1 MRWCGLAAGTALLAA
16 GVSAPQGMAATTRQ
30 LPACPAGKA
39 STRPPTTPAGPAA
52 PGACRAAGRVLESAV
67 QLTQPGQTGFTPSGY
82 HHLGANSAGEWSGVS
97 GRISVVDGSIR
108 PGSYD
113 FVAGRFMVK
122 RNMGGGR
129 INWLE
134 AGWAQTGWAGPLR
147 QHIYT
152 FNTNTR
158 TWQFYDQYA
167 LRPGD
172 RVWIDLHSDPSGV
185 WGAWLWWNNR
195 WNLLTAQRLPIGQS
209 AYVEQYVEVHVDSGR
224 PARIDVPE
232 VTVDNVQLRPPDGGA
247 ARYWRD
253 DVPTLTGY
261 DAGQRQ
267 MTGGFCLNW
276 VNRYDTWTAGDCGDA
291 IDQPPAALPPS
302 ADRPTNA
309 INPARGG
316 ATTGTSGDAGA
327 GPGTSGNAGAGTSG
341 EAGAG
346 AGTSASGEAGAG
358 AGTSGNAGARAG
370 TSAGTGTSGDAGAG
384 TSGNAG
390 AGVGTSASGRGG
402 AEPSVQP
409 AQSAAPAATGSP
421 RSPSLLGGLLRG
433 Q

>member
-1 MRWCGLAAGTALLAA
+1 MNVRNMARWCALGAITALLAA
-16 GVSAPQGMAATTRQ
+16 GAPAVSASSG
-30 LPACPAGKA
+30 LPACPAGRA
-39 STRPPTTPAGPAA
+39 STRAPSTPAGPHS
-52 PGACRAAGRVLESAV
+52 PGACRAAGRILESGV
-67 QLTQPGQTGFTPSGY
+67 QLTRPEQTDFTPTGY

-122 RNMGGGR
+122 RDMGGGA
-129 INWLE
+129 IAWLE

-152 FNTNTR
+152 FNTNTH

-172 RVWIDLHSDPSGV
+172 RVWMDLHSDTNGV

-209 AYVEQYVEVHVDSGR
+209 AYVEQYVEVHVDAGR
-224 PARIDVPE
+224 PARIDVPS
-232 VTVDNVQLRPPDGGA
+232 VTVDNVQLRPPDGSA

-261 DAGQRQ
+261 GPGQPQR
-267 MTGGFCLNW
+267 TGGFCLTW
-276 VNRYDTWTAGDCGDA
+276 VNRYDTWTAGDCGPDA
-291 IDQPPAALPPS
+291 TPD
-302 ADRPTNA
+302 
-309 INPARGG
+309 
-316 ATTGTSGDAGA
+316 TG
-327 GPGTSGNAGAGTSG
+327 
-341 EAGAG
+341 
-346 AGTSASGEAGAG
+346 
-358 AGTSGNAGARAG
+358 
-370 TSAGTGTSGDAGAG
+370 
-384 TSGNAG
+384 
-390 AGVGTSASGRGG
+390 GRG
-402 AEPSVQP
+402 AAAPIEPATSPSPSP
-409 AQSAAPAATGSP
+409 ALSDLSDLSHEDQQTHEDQLPSEAPAASQQP
-421 RSPSLLGGLLRG
+421 LLGGLLG